1 MTSLAAP
8 EAILSGLDKEQ
19 RAAAE
24 ALNGPVCILAGAGTG
39 KTRAITHRI
48 AYGVATGVYD
58 PHKTLALTFTARAA
72 AEMRSR
78 LNSLGAHGVQA
89 RTFHAAALRQLRY
102 FWPEVIGGPMPQL
115 IKHKARF
122 LAEAAQRLRVSTD
135 RAALRDLAAE
145 IEWAKVSMIGP
156 DDYRE
161 AGREALAGMDTITVG
176 RLYQAYEDLKTDHG
190 YIDFEDVL
198 LLMVGIL
205 EENPQIA
212 AQFRQQYRTFV
223 VDEYQDVSAL
233 QQRLLDLWL
242 GGRDDLCVVGDA
254 SQTIYSFTGATSR
267 FLLDFAQRYP
277 QATTVKL
284 IRNYRSTPE
293 IIATANELL
302 ADRTKHQLPPG
313 HDAHWP
319 TPLELVSQQ
328 EAGGPVGFAAYDHD
342 EDEAHHLAA
351 RIKELTGQGISYQ
364 DIAILYR
371 TNSQSLVL
379 EEVFGELNI
388 PYLVRG
394 AERFFERAEVRQ
406 AIRQFSAPAV
416 QAERNVAEQVRI
428 ILGGV
433 GFTENPPTQSG
444 ASRER
449 WESWQALYNLAQELE
464 EARGDQL
471 TMHEFVRELHQRA
484 EAQHAPQMQG
494 VTLASLHAAKGL
506 EWDVVFLVGLSEG
519 LMPISFAE
527 NQADIDEERRL
538 FYVGITRARQR
549 LYLSWTLARSANSR
563 GSRKRSRFIDAI
575 LPREHPLA
583 ETAIARAAP
592 RAGRR
597 GTARKSAKVAVCR
610 NCGIVLATA
619 AERKIGRCADCPASY
634 DEEVLA
640 ELKAWRL
647 NRAEADDMPAFVV
660 ATDATL
666 IALAET
672 MPTSAEELIKVPG
685 IGTQKIAKYGEE
697 ILAVLGN

>member
-1 MTSLAAP
+1 MPEEILA
-8 EAILSGLDKEQ
+8 GLDKEQ
-19 RAAAE
+19 REAAE

-78 LNSLGAHGVQA
+78 LNALGAHGVQA

-115 IKHKARF
+115 IKQKARF
-122 LAEAAQRLRVSTD
+122 LAEAAQRLRVSSD

-161 AGREALAGMDTITVG
+161 AGRDPLAGIDTITVG
-176 RLYQAYEDLKTDHG
+176 RLYQAYEDLKTEHG

-254 SQTIYSFTGATSR
+254 SQTIYSFTGATSK
-267 FLLDFAQRYP
+267 FLLNFGERYP

-293 IIATANELL
+293 IITTANDLL
-302 ADRTKHQLPPG
+302 AERTKHRLPPG

-319 TPLELVSQQ
+319 TPLELISQQ
-328 EAGGPVGFAAYDHD
+328 EAGAPVHFAAYDHD
-342 EDEAHHLAA
+342 EDEAHHIAAQIKDLANH
-351 RIKELTGQGISYQ
+351 GISYQ
-364 DIAILYR
+364 NMAILYR
-371 TNSQSLVL
+371 TNSQSVVL
-379 EEVFGELNI
+379 EEVLGELNI
-388 PYLVRG
+388 PYLLRG

-416 QAERNVAEQVRI
+416 QAETNVLEQVRL
-428 ILGGV
+428 ILGAV

-449 WESWQALYNLAQELE
+449 WESWQALYNLAQELQ
-464 EARGDQL
+464 AQRGEQL
-471 TMHEFVRELHQRA
+471 TMHEFVRELQQRA
-484 EAQHAPQMQG
+484 EAQHAPQLQG

-506 EWDVVFLVGLSEG
+506 EWDVVFLTGLSEG

-527 NQADIDEERRL
+527 TQAEIDEERRL
-538 FYVGITRARQR
+538 FYVGITRARKR
-549 LYLSWTLARSANSR
+549 LYLSWTLARNANSR
-563 GSRKRSRFIDAI
+563 SSRKRSRFIDAI
-575 LPREHPLA
+575 LPADHELAVKGHPGQA
-583 ETAIARAAP
+583 TPKRP
-592 RAGRR
+592 SR
-597 GTARKSAKVAVCR
+597 GARKAAKVAVCR
-610 NCGIVLATA
+610 SCATVLATA
-619 AERKIGRCADCPASY
+619 AERKIGRCTDCPASY
-634 DEEVLA
+634 DEDVLA

-647 NRAEADDMPAFVV
+647 NRAEADGMPAFVV

-672 MPTSAEELIKVPG
+672 MPNSAEELIKVPG